1 MLFRLWFPHVLPS
14 SFIIV
19 IIMFIIFV
27 LLSFS
32 LLLLSF
38 SLLLSLV
45 LPPLSVVLFS
55 TSSFL
60 VCLLLPLLL
69 SVFIFFMPLLS
80 LRISYCSLVFPFFS
94 ILYTL
99 FFLLHLLSVSTT
111 IWHLHQFCKN
121 GQKLSIFR
129 SCFAL
134 KSSWVNVNFTL
145 TLWMVI
151 FADTCTQH
159 CLFLPYLWVAHPWH
173 FMHWQL
179 STLLCRD
186 LNLWAAK
193 APTGAERSKI
203 QVTKSS

>member
-32 LLLLSF
+32 LLSLSF
-38 SLLLSLV
+38 FP
-45 LPPLSVVLFS
+45 PPLPRP
-55 TSSFL
+55 SS
-60 VCLLLPLLL
+60 
-69 SVFIFFMPLLS
+69 S
-80 LRISYCSLVFPFFS
+80 LRCPFLYLLISTLSSSSSAFVCVHFLHASSLITNLILFTCFPFFS
-94 ILYTL
+94 ILDFYFFFIFCL
-99 FFLLHLLSVSTT
+99 FSTT

-121 GQKLSIFR
+121 GQKLSILR

-134 KSSWVNVNFTL
+134 KSSWVNFTL

-186 LNLWAAK
+186 LNCEQPRLLQGPK
-193 APTGAERSKI
+193 DRKF
-203 QVTKSS
+203 K